1 MYTLEPETL
10 STFDMMHTHG
20 FISMMFFMWGTLFV
34 ALILMVWIYRSIIRE
49 G

>member
-1 MYTLEPETL
+1 MYTLEPEIL

-20 FISMMFFMWGTLFV
+20 FISIMFFMLGTFFV

-49 G
+49 R

>member
-1 MYTLEPETL
+1 MYTLEPEIL

-20 FISMMFFMWGTLFV
+20 FISIMFFMWGTYFV
-34 ALILMVWIYRSIIRE
+34 AHILMVWINRSIIRE

>member
-1 MYTLEPETL
+1 MYTLEPEIL
-10 STFDMMHTHG
+10 STFDMMHTRG
-20 FISMMFFMWGTLFV
+20 FISIMFFIWATFFV